1 MTAAVYDNPAT
12 MRREGWQDGRLEGFV
27 SRSLMESRGF
37 RESGLMPWWL
47 NVGNWSPGKVHGD
60 PCAVGP
66 LNTVL
71 GMP

>member
-1 MTAAVYDNPAT
+1 
-12 MRREGWQDGRLEGFV
+12 
-27 SRSLMESRGF
+27 
-37 RESGLMPWWL
+37 MPWWL